1 MIKDYII
8 YSGSLENFI
17 FDIISFLTIF
27 SIIFFLYCREYFNK
41 KWLIIFICYSS
52 TPFFFNEVTIN
63 STSLWD
69 QYTNLSYVLEA
80 RGNFFSLDPF
90 LNFMNVTHGY
100 RKLLNTGTVYGMF
113 PIFMSSINSIAFA
126 NKFIVCMTA
135 IYLIHKN
142 YASKLSVFFLLLFPS
157 TIIYSSLSLKAIL
170 IGFSSIWILIFVYEK
185 KYIFLFILTLFV
197 FYLRPQFYGL
207 IFIFLIYYMVSI
219 KIYKIKYLT
228 LCLNIFILFL
238 LFTFREKIFKEI
250 NYLILIYNL
259 EDTNWTIENLVELN
273 QFSLESED
281 IIQNLK
287 IIFSKLILNWPVQ
300 LKYKIIFIVENLM
313 ISLLIIFNFSY
324 NLKKDKIKTL
334 SILFFLL
341 TVIFLFYSIFPNLLP
356 LHRYMYPFLVFFII
370 FYQFNFRNKKIYY
383 EIK

>member
-27 SIIFFLYCREYFNK
+27 SIMFFLYCREYIDK

-52 TPFFFNEVTIN
+52 TPFFFNDIIIK

-69 QYTNLSYVLEA
+69 QYTNLSYVLET
-80 RGNFFSLDPF
+80 RSNFFSLDPF
-90 LNFMNVTHGY
+90 LNFLNTTNGY
-100 RKLLNTGTVYGMF
+100 RRLINIGTSYMLF

-126 NKFIVCMTA
+126 NKLIVCMTA

-142 YASKLSVFFLLLFPS
+142 YISKLSIFFLLLFPS

-197 FYLRPQFYGL
+197 FFLRPQFYVL
-207 IFIFLIYYMVSI
+207 IFIFLIYYMVLI

-238 LFTFREKIFKEI
+238 LFTFREKIFLEI
-250 NYLILIYNL
+250 NHLILLYNL
-259 EDTNWTIENLVELN
+259 EDTNWTRENLVTLN
-273 QFSLESED
+273 QFSLRSDD

-313 ISLLIIFNFSY
+313 ISLLIIFNFFT

-341 TVIFLFYSIFPNLLP
+341 TIIFLFYSIFPNLLP

>member
-17 FDIISFLTIF
+17 FDLISFLTIF
-27 SIIFFLYCREYFNK
+27 SIIFFLYYREYLNK
-41 KWLIIFICYSS
+41 QWLVILICYSS
-52 TPFFFNEVTIN
+52 TPFFFNDIIIK

-69 QYTNLSYVLEA
+69 QYTNLSYALEA

-90 LNFMNVTHGY
+90 FNYMNTTHGY
-100 RKLLNTGTVYGMF
+100 RKLINTGTAYGLF
-113 PIFMSSINSIAFA
+113 PIFMSSINSIAFV

-142 YASKLSVFFLLLFPS
+142 YISKLSIFFLLLFPS
-157 TIIYSSLSLKAIL
+157 TIIYSSVSLKAIL
-170 IGFSSIWILIFVYEK
+170 IGFSSIWILIFLYEK
-185 KYIFLFILTLFV
+185 KYIFLFILIFFV
-197 FYLRPQFYGL
+197 FSLRPQFYTLL
-207 IFIFLIYYMVSI
+207 IAFLIYYMVLI

-228 LCLNIFILFL
+228 LCLNIFILFWL
-238 LFTFREKIFKEI
+238 VIFREKISLQI
-250 NYLILIYNL
+250 NHLILLYNL
-259 EDTNWTIENLVELN
+259 EDTNWTIENLVTLN
-273 QFSLESED
+273 QFSFRLDD

-287 IIFSKLILNWPVQ
+287 IIFSKLTLNWPVQ
-300 LKYKIIFIVENLM
+300 LKYKIIFIIENLL
-313 ISLLIIFNFSY
+313 IFFLIIFNFFT

-370 FYQFNFRNKKIYY
+370 FYQFDFRNKKIYY

>member
-1 MIKDYII
+1 
-8 YSGSLENFI
+8 
-17 FDIISFLTIF
+17 
-27 SIIFFLYCREYFNK
+27 
-41 KWLIIFICYSS
+41 
-52 TPFFFNEVTIN
+52 
-63 STSLWD
+63 
-69 QYTNLSYVLEA
+69 
-80 RGNFFSLDPF
+80 
-90 LNFMNVTHGY
+90 
-100 RKLLNTGTVYGMF
+100 
-113 PIFMSSINSIAFA
+113 
-126 NKFIVCMTA
+126 MTA

-228 LCLNIFILFL
+228 LCLNIFILFWL
-238 LFTFREKIFKEI
+238 VIFREKIFKEI
-250 NYLILIYNL
+250 NYLIFIYNL
-259 EDTNWTIENLVELN
+259 EDTNWTVQNLVELN
-273 QFSLESED
+273 QFSFRLDD

>member
-1 MIKDYII
+1 
-8 YSGSLENFI
+8 
-17 FDIISFLTIF
+17 
-27 SIIFFLYCREYFNK
+27 
-41 KWLIIFICYSS
+41 
-52 TPFFFNEVTIN
+52 
-63 STSLWD
+63 
-69 QYTNLSYVLEA
+69 
-80 RGNFFSLDPF
+80 
-90 LNFMNVTHGY
+90 
-100 RKLLNTGTVYGMF
+100 
-113 PIFMSSINSIAFA
+113 
-126 NKFIVCMTA
+126 MTA
-135 IYLIHKN
+135 IYLVHKN
-142 YASKLSVFFLLLFPS
+142 YISKLSIFFLLLFPS

-170 IGFSSIWILIFVYEK
+170 IGFSSIWIIIFVYEK